1 MDGTVEHLLS
11 GPRGRRLCLEL
22 AMEADQR
29 IWRDVLELG
38 FTLDP
43 GTGSSRYM
51 LTLGSGE
58 PEPVQSVQSVQSV
71 PSIAE
76 LAARI
81 SALELDSLTA
91 AEVQNALQRSVDT
104 ARYWQEP
111 EGEDV
116 LAATEVITESLMHVA
131 QSLAGSAAT
140 QWWDQ
145 KAQPAQ
151 WTIDW
156 RSADDPAPLPRNPQ
170 RTLAD
175 WAQKERAQE
184 IRAAKERPLDPRAN
198 WSGDWWSIPHGLVQT
213 VARIPD
219 GLSLVEDSLGWE
231 HATTV
236 PVAGTGRILEIESAE
251 DWTDLCRAFP
261 LEVTASRRHDWFRTT
276 GRHGRWVIPDW
287 EQAATKWDA
296 VHLTVVGYLSTAGRA
311 LPVDDDTAAVIAGWD
326 PGSTIWLTDVARET
340 ELPRQFWHR
349 PHNEDQWQLLS

>member
-1 MDGTVEHLLS
+1 MDGTVEPLLS

-22 AMEADQR
+22 VMEADQR
-29 IWRDVLELG
+29 IRRDVLGLG
-38 FTLDP
+38 FNLDP
-43 GTGSSRYM
+43 GAGSSRYM

-58 PEPVQSVQSVQSV
+58 PEPVQSV
-71 PSIAE
+71 PSIAD
-76 LAARI
+76 LAART
-81 SALELDSLTA
+81 STLELDSLTS
-91 AEVQNALQRSVDT
+91 AEVQNALQRSVDA

-111 EGEDV
+111 DGEDV
-116 LAATEVITESLMHVA
+116 LAATEVITEALAHVA
-131 QSLAGSAAT
+131 QSLAGSPAT

-151 WTIDW
+151 WAIDW

-184 IRAAKERPLDPRAN
+184 IRAAKERPQNPHAN

-236 PVAGTGRILEIESAE
+236 PVTGTGRILEIESAE
-251 DWTDLCRAFP
+251 DWTDLCRTFP

-276 GRHGRWVIPDW
+276 GR
-287 EQAATKWDA
+287 A
-296 VHLTVVGYLSTAGRA
+296 
-311 LPVDDDTAAVIAGWD
+311 
-326 PGSTIWLTDVARET
+326 LTDGPPATVTTRPT
-340 ELPRQFWHR
+340 LPGKFGGRVT
-349 PHNEDQWQLLS
+349 